1 MADVYDNISF
11 IRTAHYGRE
20 VRTAIADSIEQCYAH
35 ATGDPN
41 SLSSIIKAL
50 ARGATTG
57 DVADGS
63 VSESVF
69 VDANRYEHTQINS
82 IDLTPGVWLICMNV
96 YSRHVV
102 SLNDDTIYTTV
113 ISFLD
118 SDSIEGTLSYLET
131 ESMYSPN
138 VIAWHPKKRQQY
150 STDGNAFVV
159 TIADDDSRLVDGV
172 IPFWLFAW
180 TNCDLGGYFKST
192 LAAIKIGN
200 DGSDDETSVVEQ
212 VAENTAAIA
221 NLGTLSTDISSIR
234 SQHENDIDELTDLI
248 EDSVVSL
255 RASLDEKT
263 FSLDENDYLT
273 LD

>member
-1 MADVYDNISF
+1 MADVFDNISS
-11 IRTAHYGRE
+11 IRTAHFGRD

-50 ARGATTG
+50 AKGVTTG
-57 DVADGS
+57 DVVDGS

-69 VDANRYEHTQINS
+69 VDANRYEYTQINS
-82 IDLTPGVWLICMNV
+82 IDLTPGVWLICANV

-150 STDGNAFVV
+150 STDGVV
-159 TIADDDSRLVDGV
+159 
-172 IPFWLFAW
+172 PFWLFAW
-180 TNCDLGGYFKST
+180 TNCDLGGYFKSS

-200 DGSDDETSVVEQ
+200 DDSDEETSVVEQ

-221 NLGTLSTDISSIR
+221 NLQSLGTDISSIQ